1 MPTAKDIEEGARKC
15 QEHFEEMAPAIAEH
29 MTTPKRP
36 RGRPRGSKF
45 PDRFMVRIPADGRE
59 RIEELAAESGEKVG
73 DYARRVLGVEEGA
86 TPSPPESDPT
96 CPSEHQSA

>member
-1 MPTAKDIEEGARKC
+1 MTPT
-15 QEHFEEMAPAIAEH
+15 
-29 MTTPKRP
+29 KRP

-86 TPSPPESDPT
+86 TPSPPESDPA
-96 CPSEHQSA
+96 CPSERQSA